1 MGYLLRLENF
11 LTYLLTLAI
20 TICLSDL
27 FEYYFFLK
35 KSFLPPN
42 LVISLLYGY
51 HSAKHLFLEITT
63 NVNLHRHFG
72 ILYWCPIS
80 LQDYKLL
87 NFRNNDLLFFSFL
100 CPPYLAQTPTQ
111 LNRFN
116 EQVAQCGISMT
127 DEDQRMWRTRWRYVE
142 GIHTVLFSFKLS

>member
-20 TICLSDL
+20 TICLSDFCL
-27 FEYYFFLK
+27 NITSLK

-51 HSAKHLFLEITT
+51 HSAKHLFLEIMT
-63 NVNLHRHFG
+63 NVNLHRLFG
-72 ILYWCPIS
+72 ILYWYLIS

-100 CPPYLAQTPTQ
+100 CPPYLAQIPTQ

-116 EQVAQCGISMT
+116 EQVAQCGIMT
-127 DEDQRMWRTRWRYVE
+127 DEDQRMWRTRWRY
-142 GIHTVLFSFKLS
+142 F

>member
-20 TICLSDL
+20 TICLSDFCL
-27 FEYYFFLK
+27 NITSLK

-51 HSAKHLFLEITT
+51 HSAKHLFLEIMT
-63 NVNLHRHFG
+63 NVNLHRLFG
-72 ILYWCPIS
+72 ILYWYPIS

-100 CPPYLAQTPTQ
+100 CPPYLAQIPTQ

-116 EQVAQCGISMT
+116 EQVAQCGIMT
-127 DEDQRMWRTRWRYVE
+127 DEDQRMWRTRWRY
-142 GIHTVLFSFKLS
+142 F